1 MDAPLRIELSQAS
14 ITAGETVRGV
24 VHVLGDVPTAE
35 GVTVSLRLDG
45 EKLAAWDAATAELAR
60 GPLRAGAA
68 LPFALTH
75 PLSAPFTFDGAHVHG
90 RWFVRATV
98 SVPRALD
105 PSVTAPVT
113 VVAAAIP
120 PDPALIAR
128 VAEEPP
134 GPPSTTAPWWL
145 SALLNTVIAVV
156 VVALL
161 PLLPVVL
168 FLYGRQR
175 LLRTRVESL
184 EVEVPKRRFVLGERV
199 TATVRLRLKRPVD
212 LARLTLTLRGT
223 EQWTTGS
230 GKNRRTVQ
238 HHFIERTVTAM
249 EGCVLAPLPPRAE
262 RAEGVYRAARPEGAK
277 GPVLVW
283 ECPVQLPLDGLPT
296 AGRSAIVWKLHACA
310 ELRGFPDATTE
321 VELKTLGARLTAPL
335 ATPAPRAIEEASGD
349 IAFVRADGPRPAGV
363 DLDTRER
370 ALWRWTRVAAAGVA
384 LSALALLGV
393 DDIPARG
400 IASKDVM
407 FALVAAGVA
416 VLLAG
421 CAGFARRLLA

>member
-1 MDAPLRIELSQAS
+1 MRIELSQPS
-14 ITAGETVRGV
+14 ITAGETIRGV
-24 VHVLGDVPTAE
+24 VRVLSDLPTAE
-35 GVTVSLRLDG
+35 GVAVSLRLDG
-45 EKLAAWDAATAELAR
+45 EHLAPWDAATAELAR

-75 PLSAPFTFDGAHVHG
+75 PLSAPFTFDGKHVHG
-90 RWFVRATV
+90 RWCVRATV
-98 SVPRALD
+98 SIPRALD
-105 PSVTAPVT
+105 PSVTAPLA

-134 GPPSTTAPWWL
+134 GPPSTIAPWWL
-145 SALLNTVIAVV
+145 GALLNSLIALVA
-156 VVALL
+156 VALL
-161 PLLPVVL
+161 PLLPVAM
-168 FLYGRQR
+168 FLYGRRR
-175 LLRTRVESL
+175 LLRTRVEAL
-184 EVEVPKRRFVLGERV
+184 EIEVPRRRFVLGERV

-223 EQWTTGS
+223 EQWTAGS
-230 GKNRRTVQ
+230 GKNRRTVR
-238 HHFIERTVTAM
+238 HHFAEQTVTAM

-262 RAEGVYRAARPEGAK
+262 RADGVYRAARPDGAK

-283 ECPVQLPLDGLPT
+283 ECPLQLPHDGLPT
-296 AGRSAIVWKLHACA
+296 AGRSAVFWKLHATA

-349 IAFVRADGPRPAGV
+349 IAFVRADGPRPPGI

-370 ALWRWTRVAAAGVA
+370 ALWRWSWVAAAGVA
-384 LSALALLGV
+384 ISGVAALGV
-393 DDIPARG
+393 DGVPALGLSSRD
-400 IASKDVM
+400 AM
-407 FALVAAGVA
+407 FALFAAGLT
-416 VLLAG
+416 VLVVG